1 MQFVASLLP
10 IIIYI
15 LVVYKIDHFALVNKR
30 RLLQLVVGGMLMAL
44 VCFGLFSWLDGVLP
58 DGSHPVVEEGVKAV
72 PLLVLAG
79 RKRMVFFID
88 SVICGAAVGGGFS
101 ILENLFYLVLGQDAG
116 LGTMLFRGLEVALV
130 HIGCSAVVAAGL
142 VLLVRQT
149 ERWRS
154 RLGVKP
160 FDVVM
165 TILLLLAAVAAHVC
179 HNHLH
184 FNPVMQFVSVLGVM
198 GGLLAWTYFYDVDMI
213 HRWLD
218 GGLDQQIQLFQSI
231 RDGQLINTSTGAF
244 LESVKASFPPLVYF
258 DIICYV
264 RLHAELSVTAKV
276 RFLMRESGMLPP
288 LGEHERQQVLA
299 KYREFKQMEKNM
311 GASAMLTIAP
321 VVKLHPA
328 DVNAFRNL
336 ISECSKRF
344 IIPLQ

>member
-1 MQFVASLLP
+1 MQYIASLLP

-15 LVVYKIDHFALVNKR
+15 LVVYEIDHFALVNR
-30 RLLQLVVGGMLMAL
+30 HRLLLLVGCGMLMAL

-58 DGSHPVVEEGVKAV
+58 DGAHPVVEEGVKAV

-101 ILENLFYLVLGQDAG
+101 ILENLFYLVLGQEAG
-116 LGTMLFRGLEVALV
+116 LGSMLFRGLEVALI

-142 VLLVRQT
+142 VLVVQQT

-165 TILLLLAAVAAHVC
+165 TILLLVAAIAAHVC
-179 HNHLH
+179 HNQLH
-184 FNPVMQFVSVLGVM
+184 FNPVMQFVSVLSVM

-218 GGLDQQIQLFQSI
+218 GGLDEQIQLFQSI
-231 RDGQLINTSTGAF
+231 QRGQLIHTPTGIF

-288 LGEHERQQVLA
+288 LGEHERHQVLA
-299 KYREFKQMEKNM
+299 KYQEFKQLEKNM
-311 GASAMLTIAP
+311 GASAMMTIAP

-336 ISECSKRF
+336 ISECS
-344 IIPLQ
+344 IT

>member
-1 MQFVASLLP
+1 MQYIASLLP

-15 LVVYKIDHFALVNKR
+15 LVVYEIDHFALVNR
-30 RLLQLVVGGMLMAL
+30 HRLLLLVGCGMLMAL

-58 DGSHPVVEEGVKAV
+58 DGTHPVVEEGVKAL

-101 ILENLFYLVLGQDAG
+101 ILENLFYLVLGQEAG
-116 LGTMLFRGLEVALV
+116 LGSMLFRGLEVALI

-142 VLLVRQT
+142 VLVVQQT

-165 TILLLLAAVAAHVC
+165 TILLLVAAIAAHVC
-179 HNHLH
+179 HNQLH
-184 FNPVMQFVSVLGVM
+184 FNPVMQFVSVLSVM

-218 GGLDQQIQLFQSI
+218 GGLDEQIQLFQSI
-231 RDGQLINTSTGAF
+231 QRGQLIHTPTGIF

-299 KYREFKQMEKNM
+299 KYQEFKQLEKNM
-311 GASAMLTIAP
+311 GASAMMTIAP

-336 ISECSKRF
+336 ISECS
-344 IIPLQ
+344 IT

>member
-1 MQFVASLLP
+1 MQYVASLLP

-15 LVVYKIDHFALVNKR
+15 LVVYKIDHFALVNR
-30 RLLQLVVGGMLMAL
+30 HRLLLLVGCGMLMAL

-58 DGSHPVVEEGVKAV
+58 DGTHPVVEEVVKAV
-72 PLLVLAG
+72 PLLVLAW

-142 VLLVRQT
+142 VLVVRQT

-154 RLGVKP
+154 RLEVKP
-160 FDVVM
+160 FDVLM
-165 TILLLLAAVAAHVC
+165 TILLLVAAVAAHVC

-184 FNPVMQFVSVLGVM
+184 FNPIMQFVCVLSVM
-198 GGLLAWTYFYDVDMI
+198 GGLVAWTYFYDVDMI

-218 GGLDQQIQLFQSI
+218 RGLDEQIQLFQSI
-231 RDGQLINTSTGAF
+231 QRGQLIHTPTGIF
-244 LESVKASFPPLVYF
+244 LDSVKASFPPLVYF

-299 KYREFKQMEKNM
+299 KYQEFKQMEKNM
-311 GASAMLTIAP
+311 GASAMMTIAP

-336 ISECSKRF
+336 ISECS
-344 IIPLQ
+344 IT

>member
-1 MQFVASLLP
+1 MQYIASLLP

-15 LVVYKIDHFALVNKR
+15 LVVYEIDHFALVNR
-30 RLLQLVVGGMLMAL
+30 HRLLLLVGCGMLMAL

-58 DGSHPVVEEGVKAV
+58 DGAHPVVEEGVKAL

-79 RKRMVFFID
+79 RKQMVFFID
-88 SVICGAAVGGGFS
+88 SVICGAAVGGGFA
-101 ILENLFYLVLGQDAG
+101 ILENLFYLVLGQEAG
-116 LGTMLFRGLEVALV
+116 LGSMLFRGLEVALI

-142 VLLVRQT
+142 VLVVRQT

-165 TILLLLAAVAAHVC
+165 TFLLLVAAIAAHVC

-213 HRWLD
+213 LRWLD
-218 GGLDQQIQLFQSI
+218 RGLDEQIQLFQSI
-231 RDGQLINTSTGAF
+231 QRGQLIHTPTGIF

-311 GASAMLTIAP
+311 GASAMMTIAP

-336 ISECSKRF
+336 ISECS
-344 IIPLQ
+344 IT

>member
-1 MQFVASLLP
+1 MQYIASLLP

-58 DGSHPVVEEGVKAV
+58 DGAHPVVEEGVKAL

-79 RKRMVFFID
+79 RKQMVFFID

-101 ILENLFYLVLGQDAG
+101 ILENLFYLVLGQEAG
-116 LGTMLFRGLEVALV
+116 LGSMLFRGLEVALI

-142 VLLVRQT
+142 VLVVRQT

-165 TILLLLAAVAAHVC
+165 TFLLLVAAIAVHVC
-179 HNHLH
+179 HNQLH
-184 FNPVMQFVSVLGVM
+184 FNPVMQFVSVLSVM

-218 GGLDQQIQLFQSI
+218 RGLDEQIQLFQSI
-231 RDGQLINTSTGAF
+231 QRGQLIHTPTGIF

-288 LGEHERQQVLA
+288 LGENERQQVLA
-299 KYREFKQMEKNM
+299 KYQEFKQMEKNM
-311 GASAMLTIAP
+311 GASAMMTIAP

-336 ISECSKRF
+336 ISECS
-344 IIPLQ
+344 IT

>member
-1 MQFVASLLP
+1 
-10 IIIYI
+10 
-15 LVVYKIDHFALVNKR
+15 
-30 RLLQLVVGGMLMAL
+30 
-44 VCFGLFSWLDGVLP
+44 
-58 DGSHPVVEEGVKAV
+58 
-72 PLLVLAG
+72 VLAG

-116 LGTMLFRGLEVALV
+116 LGTMLFRGLEVALI

-142 VLLVRQT
+142 VLVVRQT

-165 TILLLLAAVAAHVC
+165 TILLLVAAVAAHVC

-218 GGLDQQIQLFQSI
+218 SGLDEQIQLFQSI
-231 RDGQLINTSTGAF
+231 HRGQLIHTPTGIF

-288 LGEHERQQVLA
+288 LGEHERHQVLM

-311 GASAMLTIAP
+311 GASAMMTIAP

-336 ISECSKRF
+336 ISECS
-344 IIPLQ
+344 I

>member
-72 PLLVLAG
+72 PLLVLAW

-142 VLLVRQT
+142 VLVVRQT

-165 TILLLLAAVAAHVC
+165 TILLLVAAVAAHVC

-218 GGLDQQIQLFQSI
+218 RGLDEQIQLFQSI
-231 RDGQLINTSTGAF
+231 RDGPLINTSTGAF
-244 LESVKASFPPLVYF
+244 LASVQASFQ
-258 DIICYV
+258 
-264 RLHAELSVTAKV
+264 
-276 RFLMRESGMLPP
+276 P
-288 LGEHERQQVLA
+288 LG
-299 KYREFKQMEKNM
+299 
-311 GASAMLTIAP
+311 
-321 VVKLHPA
+321 
-328 DVNAFRNL
+328 
-336 ISECSKRF
+336 
-344 IIPLQ
+344 

>member
-142 VLLVRQT
+142 VLVVRQT

-165 TILLLLAAVAAHVC
+165 TILLLVAAVAAHVC

-184 FNPVMQFVSVLGVM
+184 FNPVMQFVSVLVSDGWSAGMDLLLRCGYDSPLARQGARRADTAIPEYPRRAVDKHLYRCFPRV
-198 GGLLAWTYFYDVDMI
+198 GQGIVPAIGLFRYYL
-213 HRWLD
+213 L
-218 GGLDQQIQLFQSI
+218 
-231 RDGQLINTSTGAF
+231 
-244 LESVKASFPPLVYF
+244 
-258 DIICYV
+258 C
-264 RLHAELSVTAKV
+264 
-276 RFLMRESGMLPP
+276 
-288 LGEHERQQVLA
+288 
-299 KYREFKQMEKNM
+299 
-311 GASAMLTIAP
+311 AP
-321 VVKLHPA
+321 ACRTVG
-328 DVNAFRNL
+328 NG
-336 ISECSKRF
+336 
-344 IIPLQ
+344 

>member
-15 LVVYKIDHFALVNKR
+15 LVVYKIDNFALVNMR

-44 VCFGLFSWLDGVLP
+44 VCFGLFSWLADWLP
-58 DGSHPVVEEGVKAV
+58 DGVHPVTEEAVKAV
-72 PLLVLAG
+72 PLLVLAW

-142 VLLVRQT
+142 VLVVRQT

-154 RLGVKP
+154 RLEVRP

-165 TILLLLAAVAAHVC
+165 TILLLVAAVVAHVC

-184 FNPVMQFVSVLGVM
+184 FNPVTQFVCVLAVM

-218 GGLDQQIQLFQSI
+218 RGLDQQIQLFQSI

-288 LGEHERQQVLA
+288 LGENERQQVLA

-311 GASAMLTIAP
+311 GASAMMTIAP

-336 ISECSKRF
+336 ISECS
-344 IIPLQ
+344 IT

>member
-15 LVVYKIDHFALVNKR
+15 LVVYKIDHFALVNSH
-30 RLLQLVVGGMLMAL
+30 RLLLLVGCGMLMAL

-58 DGSHPVVEEGVKAV
+58 DGTHPVVEEGVKAL

-101 ILENLFYLVLGQDAG
+101 ILENLFYLVLGQEAG
-116 LGTMLFRGLEVALV
+116 LGSMLFRGLEVALI

-142 VLLVRQT
+142 VLVVRQT

-165 TILLLLAAVAAHVC
+165 TFLLLVVAIAAHVC
-179 HNHLH
+179 HNQLH
-184 FNPVMQFVSVLGVM
+184 FNPVMQFVCVLSVM
-198 GGLLAWTYFYDVDMI
+198 GGLVAWTYFYDVDMI

-218 GGLDQQIQLFQSI
+218 RGLDEQIQLFQSI
-231 RDGQLINTSTGAF
+231 QRGQLIHTPTGIF

-299 KYREFKQMEKNM
+299 KYQEFKQMEKNM
-311 GASAMLTIAP
+311 GASAMMTIAP

-336 ISECSKRF
+336 ISECS
-344 IIPLQ
+344 IT

>member
-1 MQFVASLLP
+1 MQYIASLLP

-15 LVVYKIDHFALVNKR
+15 LVVYKIDHFALVNR
-30 RLLQLVVGGMLMAL
+30 HRLLLLVGCGMLMAL

-58 DGSHPVVEEGVKAV
+58 DGTHPVVEEGVKAL

-79 RKRMVFFID
+79 RKQMVFFID

-101 ILENLFYLVLGQDAG
+101 ILENLFYLVLGQETG
-116 LGTMLFRGLEVALV
+116 LGSMLFRGLEVALI

-142 VLLVRQT
+142 VLVVRQT

-154 RLGVKP
+154 RLEVKP
-160 FDVVM
+160 FDVMM
-165 TILLLLAAVAAHVC
+165 TILLLVAAVAVHVC

-184 FNPVMQFVSVLGVM
+184 FNPVMQFVCVLSVM
-198 GGLLAWTYFYDVDMI
+198 GGLVAWTYFYDVDMI

-218 GGLDQQIQLFQSI
+218 RGLDEQIQLFQSI
-231 RDGQLINTSTGAF
+231 QRGQLIHTPTGIF

-288 LGEHERQQVLA
+288 LGEHERQQVLE

-311 GASAMLTIAP
+311 GASAMMTIAP

-336 ISECSKRF
+336 ISECS
-344 IIPLQ
+344 IT

>member
-58 DGSHPVVEEGVKAV
+58 DGSHPVVEEGGKAV

-116 LGTMLFRGLEVALV
+116 LVLV
-130 HIGCSAVVAAGL
+130 
-142 VLLVRQT
+142 VRQT

-165 TILLLLAAVAAHVC
+165 TILLLAAAVAAHVC

-218 GGLDQQIQLFQSI
+218 RGLDEQIQLFQSI

-299 KYREFKQMEKNM
+299 KYQEFKQMEKNM
-311 GASAMLTIAP
+311 GASAMMTIAP

-336 ISECSKRF
+336 ISECS
-344 IIPLQ
+344 IT

>member
-1 MQFVASLLP
+1 MQYIASLLP

-15 LVVYKIDHFALVNKR
+15 LVVYEIDHFALVNR
-30 RLLQLVVGGMLMAL
+30 HRLLLLVGCGMLMAL

-58 DGSHPVVEEGVKAV
+58 DGAHPVVEEGVKAV

-79 RKRMVFFID
+79 RKQMVFFID

-101 ILENLFYLVLGQDAG
+101 ILENLFYLVLGQEVG
-116 LGTMLFRGLEVALV
+116 LGSMLFRGLEVALI

-142 VLLVRQT
+142 VLVVRQT

-165 TILLLLAAVAAHVC
+165 TFLLLVAAIAVHVC
-179 HNHLH
+179 HNQLH
-184 FNPVMQFVSVLGVM
+184 FNPVMQFVSVLSVM

-218 GGLDQQIQLFQSI
+218 RGLDEQIQLFQSI
-231 RDGQLINTSTGAF
+231 QRGQLIHTPTGIF

-264 RLHAELSVTAKV
+264 RLHAELSITAKV

-288 LGEHERQQVLA
+288 LGEHERHQVLV

-311 GASAMLTIAP
+311 GASAMMTIAP

-336 ISECSKRF
+336 ISECS
-344 IIPLQ
+344 IT